1 MDNSLTDNSLTD
13 LTDNSRL
20 AKCLDYTVIALF
32 IFYTLFVSILVPL
45 ASVEMLEYWGDILIL
60 VTHIMI
66 AFSFIDVL
74 VLQPVA
80 SRGWYTL
87 VLIVSFV
94 ISILFHVS
102 KLWFTPAEFVFD
114 RADITAQN
122 VLIVS
127 TICVILDENI
137 DKYNNLLTTIAVS
150 VSGVIVAVFGDIEF
164 FGVKLFILLTSL
176 LFLIIIGY
184 AVSKWK
190 QDMHVRWAIGC
201 SLVAGFAYILATPS
215 VLLNTPTYQYSI
227 IHSVWHVAA
236 YSTLYLML
244 RSLDAAKTPAAS
256 APDSLKEERITRSR
270 RKWNELDPI

>member
-1 MDNSLTDNSLTD
+1 M
-13 LTDNSRL
+13 DNSRL
-20 AKCLDYTVIALF
+20 AKCLDYTVIAVCMC
-32 IFYTLFVSILVPL
+32 YTLVVLILVLL
-45 ASVEMLEYWGDILIL
+45 ASVEMLEYWGAILIL

-66 AFSFIDVL
+66 TFSFIDVL

-102 KLWFTPAEFVFD
+102 KLWVTSAEFVFD

-164 FGVKLFILLTSL
+164 FGVKLFIWLTSI

-184 AVSKWK
+184 AISKWK
-190 QDMHVRWAIGC
+190 QDMHVRWAIGS

-215 VLLNTPTYQYSI
+215 VLWNTPTHLYSI

-244 RSLDAAKTPAAS
+244 RSLHAAKTPPAS
-256 APDSLKEERITRSR
+256 APDSPKEERITRSR